1 MIRFFLQHQPVLL
14 QRLFFLS
21 VLQQPVTHHHMVVH
35 VVRMTVGEVF
45 QRFVF
50 LVGLTEYGID
60 PHLRECQSFITP
72 FQCLHQLEG
81 REHLLVVFLLVIQ
94 LQQDIQHIDAVLI
107 VGIQSFIGLH
117 RLIEL
122 S

>member
-1 MIRFFLQHQPVLL
+1 
-14 QRLFFLS
+14 
-21 VLQQPVTHHHMVVH
+21 MVVH

-60 PHLRECQSFITP
+60 PHLRERQSFITP

-81 REHLLVVFLLVIQ
+81 REHLLVIFLLVIQ
-94 LQQDIQHIDAVLI
+94 L
-107 VGIQSFIGLH
+107 
-117 RLIEL
+117 
-122 S
+122 